1 MARLGGM
8 VPAGSELAEP
18 SAPAGP
24 PSLDAWAI
32 AFRFLRLA
40 APDKRFGFDR
50 SIVQSDEAYLPVPD
64 GVHQQMLCVAPH
76 QSEFPVD
83 LMKLP

>member
-1 MARLGGM
+1 MLGPLPF
-8 VPAGSELAEP
+8 VFFV
-18 SAPAGP
+18 
-24 PSLDAWAI
+24 W
-32 AFRFLRLA
+32 LRPINVLV
-40 APDKRFGFDR
+40 
-50 SIVQSDEAYLPVPD
+50 SVVQSDEGHLPVPDAVVQSDEGHLPVPDAVVQSDEGHLPVPD